1 VGAVAVV
8 AVVAA
13 VAVAADR
20 GVDVAG
26 AAGDETSM
34 IDVVPI
40 RRALV
45 SVSDKTGLGRLGEA
59 FARHGVEVLSTGG
72 TAKALREAGCRVKEV
87 AEHTGFPE
95 MLDGRVKTL
104 HPKIHGG
111 LLGRRDFPQ
120 HVEQMR
126 AHDIAPIDL
135 VVVNL
140 YPFEKIAGRSDAS
153 WEELIENIDIGGPS
167 MLRSAAKNHDSVVV
181 VCDPAD
187 YEDVIVSLDVVG
199 GTAHALRRRLALK
212 VFARTAAYDAA
223 IAARLALKAE
233 VEMPEDRREP
243 CVSVGLGEVLPIVAR
258 RVTALR
264 YGENPHQLAAVYRAP
279 TLSPELDLA
288 SAEPLQG
295 KELSYNNLLDADAA
309 VYALRALV
317 DGAANQAATT
327 ASGVVI
333 IKHNTPCG
341 AARAPSLLGAWQQAL
356 RGDPISAFGGIVALG
371 GVVDEDTARAMAEV
385 FLEVIVAAGFTD
397 GAREVLG
404 RKAQLRLLAL
414 PDLLTAP
421 LPRYATRSIAGGL
434 LVQQHDGSPHDVR
447 HGRVVTRRAPTDAEW
462 RALDVAWRLCAPVKS
477 NAITLARADG
487 DAALLIGAGGGQTS
501 RVDSAR
507 LAIGKALEH
516 RHDTKGAAVGS
527 DAFFPF
533 ADGLLVLAD
542 AGVTA
547 VAQPGGSKRDDEVI
561 AAADERGIAMV
572 FTGERHFRH

>member
-1 VGAVAVV
+1 
-8 AVVAA
+8 
-13 VAVAADR
+13 
-20 GVDVAG
+20 
-26 AAGDETSM
+26 
-34 IDVVPI
+34 
-40 RRALV
+40 
-45 SVSDKTGLGRLGEA
+45 
-59 FARHGVEVLSTGG
+59 
-72 TAKALREAGCRVKEV
+72 
-87 AEHTGFPE
+87 

-126 AHDIAPIDL
+126 AHGIAPIDL

-153 WEELIENIDIGGPS
+153 WDELIENIDIGGPS

-187 YEDVIVSLDVVG
+187 YEDVIIALDVAG

-233 VEMPEDRREP
+233 VELPEDRREP
-243 CVSVGLGEVLPIVAR
+243 CVAAGLSEVMPVVAR
-258 RVTALR
+258 RVSALR

-309 VYALRALV
+309 IYALRALV
-317 DGAANQAATT
+317 DAAPSGPAGA
-327 ASGVVI
+327 GVAI

-341 AARAPSLLGAWQQAL
+341 AARAPTVREAWQQAL

-371 GVVDEDTARAMAEV
+371 GVVDEELAQAMGEI
-385 FLEVIVAAGFTD
+385 FLEVVVAAGFTD
-397 GAREVLG
+397 GARQVLA
-404 RKAQLRLLAL
+404 RKTQLRLLAL

-421 LPRYATRSIAGGL
+421 LPRHATRSIAGGL
-434 LVQQHDGSPHDVR
+434 LVQQHDGAPRDVR
-447 HGRVVTRRAPTDAEW
+447 AARVVTRRAPTDDEW

-477 NAITLARADG
+477 NAITLARAEG
-487 DAALLIGAGGGQTS
+487 DAAWLVGAGGGQTS
-501 RVDSAR
+501 RVDSAK
-507 LAIGKALEH
+507 LAIAKAHEH
-516 RHDTKGAAVGS
+516 RHETKGAAVGS

-561 AAADERGIAMV
+561 AAADARGIAMV

>member
-1 VGAVAVV
+1 MVDDGVV
-8 AVVAA
+8 AGD
-13 VAVAADR
+13 AD
-20 GVDVAG
+20 D
-26 AAGDETSM
+26 M

-45 SVSDKTGLGRLGEA
+45 SVSDKTGLARLGEA
-59 FARHGVEVLSTGG
+59 FARHKIEVLSTGG
-72 TAKALREAGCRVKEV
+72 TAKALRETGANVKEV
-87 AEHTGFPE
+87 ADHTGFPE

-120 HVEQMR
+120 HLEQMK

-153 WEELIENIDIGGPS
+153 WDELIENIDIGGPS

-187 YEDVIVSLDVVG
+187 YEDVIIALDVGG

-233 VEMPEDRREP
+233 LEMPDDRREP
-243 CVSVGLGEVLPIVAR
+243 CVSAGLGEVMPIVAR
-258 RVTALR
+258 RVSALR
-264 YGENPHQLAAVYRAP
+264 YGENPHQLGAVYRAP
-279 TLSPELDLA
+279 SSSPELDLA

-309 VYALRALV
+309 VYALRSLV
-317 DGAANQAATT
+317 DRSADGDTRP
-327 ASGVVI
+327 GVVV

-341 AARAPSLLGAWQQAL
+341 AARAHTVKAAWQQAL
-356 RGDPISAFGGIVALG
+356 KGDPLSAFGGIVAVG
-371 GVVDEDTARAMAEV
+371 GVVDEETATAMSEV

-397 GAREVLG
+397 GARAVLA
-404 RKAQLRLLAL
+404 KKSQLRLLAV
-414 PDLLTAP
+414 PDLTTAP
-421 LPRYATRSIAGGL
+421 LPRHAVRSIAGGL
-434 LVQQHDGSPHDVR
+434 LVQQHDGAPCSVR
-447 HGRVVTRRAPTDAEW
+447 EGRVVTQRAPTEAEW

-487 DAALLIGAGGGQTS
+487 DDALLIAAGGGQTS
-501 RVDSAR
+501 RVDSAKI
-507 LAIGKALEH
+507 AIAKAHEH
-516 RHDTKGAAVGS
+516 KHDTKGAAVGS

-561 AAADERGIAMV
+561 AAANERGIAMV